1 MHFIVTSNGSYGDV
15 YPLFGLAHALA
26 GRGHEVTLVSNER
39 YAPLAGDLEFVVGSS
54 DAALEETIDLFDV
67 SSAFS
72 SAGALLHGLLV
83 GPMREFHRAIVDEIR
98 PGESAIVAFPLVLGA
113 RLAHDQLGVPFVS
126 CQLAP
131 SAFRS
136 VLDPPRT
143 TAMAQPTWMPGF
155 MLRGLFGLLDRM
167 VDRWTKADVNAYR
180 AELGLAPARG
190 ILSWMDSPQKVLGLF
205 PDWFG
210 APQDDWPAHVEATA
224 FPQFDAAA
232 ARPMDESLSRFLDA
246 GPPPIVLTAGS
257 PAKGVVGFYRH
268 AADACERL
276 GRRGVLVTRY
286 ADDVPRELPD
296 GVVHASYAPF
306 SDLLPRA
313 AALVHHGGIGS
324 CAQGLGCG
332 VPQLT
337 VPWGMDQFDNSMR
350 LKRLG
355 VGRELPFGKVTGER
369 LAASLGALLDDGS
382 VPDACERAA
391 ARFDRDDP
399 TRAPC
404 EAIERFADS
413 VTRGE
418 PG

>member
-1 MHFIVTSNGSYGDV
+1 MDAAGVGRAGRRPRYPLLVHFIVTSNGSYGDV

-257 PAKGVVGFYRH
+257 PAKGVGGFYRH

-313 AALVHHGGIGS
+313 AALVHHGGWH
-324 CAQGLGCG
+324 ARRTQGRRSAGRG
-332 VPQLT
+332 V
-337 VPWGMDQFDNSMR
+337 V
-350 LKRLG
+350 LG
-355 VGRELPFGKVTGER
+355 V
-369 LAASLGALLDDGS
+369 AL
-382 VPDACERAA
+382 C
-391 ARFDRDDP
+391 
-399 TRAPC
+399 RAPRGAKAGRSA
-404 EAIERFADS
+404 EVSPNSTPLAQAHQKLPNRFILL
-413 VTRGE
+413 RHKKN
-418 PG
+418 